1 MPSTEE
7 PEQLLKDFYLAFE
20 NWTFT
25 SRMNLR
31 KLYFSGQTKSLGQD
45 FLVH

>member
-1 MPSTEE
+1 MPSMEK
-7 PEQLLKDFYLAFE
+7 PEQLLKDFYLVFE

-25 SRMNLR
+25 SWMNL
-31 KLYFSGQTKSLGQD
+31 KKFYFSGQTKSLGQE